1 MNMEKNSKIYIAGHK
16 GLVGSSILR
25 KLRELGYTN
34 LIYRTRE
41 ELNLLNQQKVLEFFE
56 KEKPEFVF
64 LAAAKVGGIIAN
76 STYPADFIY
85 QNTQISFNIL
95 HASHRFGVKKLLNL
109 GSSCIYPRDSLQPM
123 KEEYLLTGEL
133 EKTNEAY
140 ALAKISA
147 IKYCQSLNSQYGT
160 DFISAMPTNLYGP
173 FDNFNLENSHVLPAM
188 IRKFYEAKMDN
199 NPFVELWGTGLVKR
213 EFLYVEDLSD
223 ALIYLMDAEKVP
235 NLINI
240 GSGEDISIVE
250 LAELI
255 KEIVGYEGE
264 INWDKTKPD
273 GTPRKLLDVSL
284 IQSLGW
290 KHRTKLAE
298 GIKKTYHWYLENQDI
313 LKK

>member
-1 MNMEKNSKIYIAGHK
+1 
-16 GLVGSSILR
+16 
-25 KLRELGYTN
+25 
-34 LIYRTRE
+34 
-41 ELNLLNQQKVLEFFE
+41 
-56 KEKPEFVF
+56 
-64 LAAAKVGGIIAN
+64 
-76 STYPADFIY
+76 
-85 QNTQISFNIL
+85 
-95 HASHRFGVKKLLNL
+95 
-109 GSSCIYPRDSLQPM
+109 
-123 KEEYLLTGEL
+123 
-133 EKTNEAY
+133 
-140 ALAKISA
+140 
-147 IKYCQSLNSQYGT
+147 
-160 DFISAMPTNLYGP
+160 MPTNLYGP